1 MIKLRI
7 KPEIVQIEPNGYHL
21 LIPATISYKKV
32 FFIIDTG
39 IVFDEAIV
47 PAHDAEVFDDIE
59 KTIAEDDRKSSGI
72 NANLTGIY
80 HGIIPKM
87 NLADH
92 CINNFETLFMTF
104 EHINNIYE
112 QYINY
117 TIDGIIGGDFLHNYK
132 AIIDYSKLEILLH
145 IKQTD
150 K

>member
-1 MIKLRI
+1 
-7 KPEIVQIEPNGYHL
+7 
-21 LIPATISYKKV
+21 
-32 FFIIDTG
+32 
-39 IVFDEAIV
+39 
-47 PAHDAEVFDDIE
+47 
-59 KTIAEDDRKSSGI
+59 
-72 NANLTGIY
+72 
-80 HGIIPKM
+80 
-87 NLADH
+87 
-92 CINNFETLFMTF
+92 MTF

>member
-39 IVFDEAIV
+39 ASQSIFNI
-47 PAHDAEVFDDIE
+47 DAEVFDDIE